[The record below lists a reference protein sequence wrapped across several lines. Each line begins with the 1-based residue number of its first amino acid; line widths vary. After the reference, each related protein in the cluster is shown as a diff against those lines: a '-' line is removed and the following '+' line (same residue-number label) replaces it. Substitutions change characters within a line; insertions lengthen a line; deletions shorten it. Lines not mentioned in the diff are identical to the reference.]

1 MPNGLTVPGVVDPST
16 ERKEMG
22 DGGVWREAPG
32 TGGADGMGMQEAAEE
47 AMATAMQDAGG
58 CGVGLGSDGRIALRQ
73 GYCHARGRRPI
84 SGGDCA

>member
-1 MPNGLTVPGVVDPST
+1 MVFGGRHPERAVRT
-16 ERKEMG
+16 E
-22 DGGVWREAPG
+22 W
-32 TGGADGMGMQEAAEE
+32 GMQEAAEE
-47 AMATAMQDAGG
+47 AMARAMQDAGG